1 MEKNKEENINRQVVR
16 DERGEEEE
24 EEGER
29 KNKLGIK
36 RKPRVTGADAT
47 T

>member
-29 KNKLGIK
+29 KKK
-36 RKPRVTGADAT
+36 
-47 T
+47 